1 MVKLYSDPQCP
12 NSHRT
17 RIVLQEK
24 ELPVDCVE
32 LEPGN
37 LPEDFMAINPYGKL
51 PTVIDRDVVFFESQV
66 VNEYLD
72 ERYPHPPLKPG
83 SPAERAQMRLA
94 VLRIEEELYPLYF
107 NLIRVKKKTEPM
119 RKFKA
124 YLESLNGYL
133 EQQVYFVG
141 DQYSLADITLAPILW
156 RLKHNGIDTSKW
168 VHLEAYMTRLFE
180 RPAFVRSLSEYE
192 EMMHDAF

>member
-32 LEPGN
+32 LEPDS

-51 PTVIDRDVVFFESQV
+51 PTVIDRDVVFFEAQV

-107 NLIRVKKKTEPM
+107 NLIRVKKKTDPM

-133 EQQVYFVG
+133 QHQVYFIG
-141 DQYSLADITLAPILW
+141 EQYSLADITMAPILW
-156 RLKHNGIDTSKW
+156 RLKSNGIDTSKW

-180 RPAFVRSLSEYE
+180 RPAFIRSLSEYE

>member
-17 RIVLQEK
+17 RIVLEEK

-32 LEPGN
+32 LEPEN
-37 LPEDFMAINPYGKL
+37 LPDYFMEINPYGKL
-51 PTVIDRDVVFFESQV
+51 PTVIDRDVVFFESSV

-94 VLRIEEELYPLYF
+94 VMRIEEELYPLYF
-107 NLIRVKKKTEPM
+107 NLVRVKKKTDPM
-119 RKFKA
+119 RKFKT

-133 EQQVYFVG
+133 ASQTYFIG
-141 DQYSLADITLAPILW
+141 DQYSLADISMAPILW
-156 RLKHNGIDTSKW
+156 RLKSNGIETSKW
-168 VHLEAYMTRLFE
+168 VHLQAYMDRLFE

-192 EMMHDAF
+192 EMMHDIF

>member
-32 LEPGN
+32 LEPES
-37 LPEDFMAINPYGKL
+37 LPENFMEINPYGKL
-51 PTVIDRDVVFFESQV
+51 PTVIDRDIVFFESQV

-107 NLIRVKKKTEPM
+107 NLIRVKKKTDPM

-124 YLESLNGYL
+124 YLESLNIYL
-133 EQQVYFVG
+133 ERQVYFVG
-141 DQYSLADITLAPILW
+141 EQYSLADITMAPILW
-156 RLKHNGIDTSKW
+156 RLKSNGIDTSKW
-168 VHLEAYMTRLFE
+168 IHLESYMSRLFE

>member
-32 LEPGN
+32 LEPDS

-51 PTVIDRDVVFFESQV
+51 PTVIDRDVVFFEAQV

-119 RKFKA
+119 RKFKT

-133 EQQVYFVG
+133 ERQVYFVG
-141 DQYSLADITLAPILW
+141 EQYSLADITMAPILW
-156 RLKHNGIDTSKW
+156 RLKSNGIDTSKW

-180 RPAFVRSLSEYE
+180 RPAFIRSLSEYE

>member
-32 LEPGN
+32 LEPSN
-37 LPEDFMAINPYGKL
+37 LPSDFMEINPYGKL
-51 PTVIDRDVVFFESQV
+51 PTVIDRDVVFFESSV

-83 SPAERAQMRLA
+83 SPAQRAQMRLA
-94 VLRIEEELYPLYF
+94 VMRIEEELYPLYF
-107 NLIRVKKKTEPM
+107 NLIRVKKKTDPM

-133 EQQVYFVG
+133 ERQIYFVG
-141 DQYSLADITLAPILW
+141 EQYSLADITMAPILW
-156 RLKHNGIDTSKW
+156 RLKSNGIDTSKW
-168 VHLEAYMTRLFE
+168 THLEAYMGRLFE
-180 RPAFVRSLSEYE
+180 RAAFVRSLSEYE
-192 EMMHDAF
+192 EMLHDAF